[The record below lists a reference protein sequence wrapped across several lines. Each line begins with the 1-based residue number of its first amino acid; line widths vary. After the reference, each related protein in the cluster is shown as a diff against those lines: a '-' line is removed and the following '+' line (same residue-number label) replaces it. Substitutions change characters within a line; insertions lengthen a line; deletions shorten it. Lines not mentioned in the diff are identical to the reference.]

1 MSHFNPNNPTTPAPE
16 QEEKKPRKPSRQ
28 KTAWK
33 GQWDY
38 KAGKYVG
45 TGEYKGQDRPQ
56 DNAPSWWLSSGAIS
70 GDRYLK
76 AYSKATYSQDLDK
89 TFWFADKNAIKAAK
103 EMVDEWC
110 DKNGYER
117 LKRLPARRASVSEA
131 VQKQMEMSGLLKKKK

>member
-1 MSHFNPNNPTTPAPE
+1 MSNYNPNNPTTPAPTTTTTT
-16 QEEKKPRKPSRQ
+16 RKPSRN

-45 TGEYKGQDRPQ
+45 KGIYEGQDRPQ
-56 DNAPSWWLSSGAIS
+56 DNAPSWWLATKAIS

-76 AYSKATYSQDLDK
+76 AYSKATYSQDLDR
-89 TFWFADKNAIKAAK
+89 TFWFADKNALKAAK

-110 DKNGYER
+110 DNNEYER

-131 VQKQMEMSGLLKKKK
+131 VEKNLSGKVLFKKK